1 MRMSDNIA
9 QIAEAL
15 AKAQGQIDDASKGSK
30 NPYFNSKYADLAAV
44 RSAIREP
51 LAVNDIALIQ
61 LPRTLNGEVEVETM
75 LMHKSGEYIA
85 ETLRLPVGKWDAH
98 GIGSAITYARRY
110 GIMAI
115 LGIAAEDDDGNAAVE
130 KSPNFTVTPVGG
142 GANAVVSSVGGGG
155 GSGPVKQE
163 ISKEATNAAKKGGK
177 ELQKYWNELSEYER
191 NSFSAEQR
199 KDLKK
204 IAADADAKAEA

>member
-1 MRMSDNIA
+1 MKTSDSIA

-51 LAVNDIALIQ
+51 LAVNDIAVVQ
-61 LPRTLNGEVEVETM
+61 LARSLNGEVEVETM

-110 GIMAI
+110 GLMALI
-115 LGIAAEDDDGNAAVE
+115 GIAAEDDDGNAAVE
-130 KSPNFTVTPVGG
+130 RNIPAAPPIKTLSKEESDKLIAAAKEAASKGDKELSRYWGNLTEKERAVFTVDDRK
-142 GANAVVSSVGGGG
+142 SL
-155 GSGPVKQE
+155 KQTATKADT
-163 ISKEATNAAKKGGK
+163 KEPA
-177 ELQKYWNELSEYER
+177 
-191 NSFSAEQR
+191 
-199 KDLKK
+199 
-204 IAADADAKAEA
+204 